1 MPVWFDLHRTNGV
14 SPKVRMAEQKNH
26 KNAACVI
33 TYVVIWILRT
43 LSHIQLNIIEVY
55 QPWSCEGLRKSLLGN
70 LEHVA
75 ELNAFLAKW
84 P

>member
-14 SPKVRMAEQKNH
+14 SLKVRMAEQRNH
-26 KNAACVI
+26 KNASCVI
-33 TYVVIWILRT
+33 AYVVIWILRT

-55 QPWSCEGLRKSLLGN
+55 QPWNCEGLRKGLLGN
-70 LEHVA
+70 LEHVS